1 MSDSE
6 SEAYNSSYSD
16 PEDEEIKKDVSS
28 SPNLHLLTPSR
39 ILKVKKTTLHL
50 ILKTYLH
57 MPVNIVGSTTQ
68 KAL

>member
-16 PEDEEIKKDVSS
+16 PEDEEQKKDVCHF
-28 SPNLHLLTPSR
+28 PNPPILTPFR
-39 ILKVKKTTLHL
+39 ILRVKKMTHL
-50 ILKTYLH
+50 MILKTYLH
-57 MPVNIVGSTTQ
+57 MHVIIVGSTAQ